1 MAGSGGGSSVGR
13 TPDLHSGG
21 RGFDSLPLHQY
32 KRYNSVMNKKL
43 IKQLGNPLGWLYV
56 ILVVC
61 LLYIISNNSKR
72 IADLEA
78 QVSFSQE
85 ETEQVRR
92 LGQAQVDAMQDEI
105 AVRDDALMGANSEIT
120 MLDDMLGRMKA
131 QSNEAE
137 KNLDEVFEILANTK
151 QELNDT
157 KTLLDVC
164 MAQTPTE

>member
-1 MAGSGGGSSVGR
+1 
-13 TPDLHSGG
+13 
-21 RGFDSLPLHQY
+21 
-32 KRYNSVMNKKL
+32 MNL
-43 IKQLGNPLGWLYV
+43 EE
-56 ILVVC
+56 
-61 LLYIISNNSKR
+61 LL
-72 IADLEA
+72 
-78 QVSFSQE
+78 
-85 ETEQVRR
+85 
-92 LGQAQVDAMQDEI
+92 DAMQDEI

>member
-1 MAGSGGGSSVGR
+1 
-13 TPDLHSGG
+13 
-21 RGFDSLPLHQY
+21 
-32 KRYNSVMNKKL
+32 MNKKL
-43 IKQLGNPLGWLYV
+43 IKQFGNPLGWLYV

-61 LLYIISNNSKR
+61 LLYVISNNSKR
-72 IADLEA
+72 ITDLEA

-105 AVRDDALMGANSEIT
+105 AVRDDALMGANSEIA

>member
-1 MAGSGGGSSVGR
+1 
-13 TPDLHSGG
+13 
-21 RGFDSLPLHQY
+21 
-32 KRYNSVMNKKL
+32 MNKKL

-151 QELNDT
+151 QELSDT

-164 MAQTPTE
+164 TASQTQ

>member
-1 MAGSGGGSSVGR
+1 
-13 TPDLHSGG
+13 
-21 RGFDSLPLHQY
+21 
-32 KRYNSVMNKKL
+32 MNKKL

-61 LLYIISNNSKR
+61 LLYVISNNSKR
-72 IADLEA
+72 ITDLEA
-78 QVSFSQE
+78 QVSFSQQ

>member
-1 MAGSGGGSSVGR
+1 
-13 TPDLHSGG
+13 
-21 RGFDSLPLHQY
+21 
-32 KRYNSVMNKKL
+32 MNKKL

-61 LLYIISNNSKR
+61 LLYIISDNSKR

-105 AVRDDALMGANSEIT
+105 TVRDDALMGANSEIT

-151 QELNDT
+151 QELSDT

>member
-1 MAGSGGGSSVGR
+1 
-13 TPDLHSGG
+13 
-21 RGFDSLPLHQY
+21 
-32 KRYNSVMNKKL
+32 MNKKL

>member
-1 MAGSGGGSSVGR
+1 
-13 TPDLHSGG
+13 
-21 RGFDSLPLHQY
+21 
-32 KRYNSVMNKKL
+32 MNKKL

-164 MAQTPTE
+164 SASQTQ

>member
-1 MAGSGGGSSVGR
+1 
-13 TPDLHSGG
+13 
-21 RGFDSLPLHQY
+21 
-32 KRYNSVMNKKL
+32 MNKKL

-105 AVRDDALMGANSEIT
+105 TVRDDALMGMSSEIA

-137 KNLDEVFEILANTK
+137 KDLDEVFEILANTK
-151 QELNDT
+151 QELSDT